1 MLDKNSK
8 SILNLKYFMNIM
20 HIAQCAG
27 GVDRY
32 LSMLLPLLRQQNIHQ
47 TFICSQDYNT
57 EEYLDKVD
65 KVIQLDMGQSLNPIT
80 IIKVVIKIRRILKIY
95 QPDIVYC
102 HSSMAGGMGRL
113 ACLGLPVKI
122 VYNPHGWAFNMQ

>member
-1 MLDKNSK
+1 
-8 SILNLKYFMNIM
+8 MNIM

-32 LSMLLPLLRQQNIHQ
+32 LSMLLPLLRQQKLHQ
-47 TFICSQDYNT
+47 TLVCSQDYKT
-57 EEYLDKVD
+57 EEYVGKVD
-65 KVIQLDMGQSLNPIT
+65 EVEQLDMGQSLNPFT
-80 IIKVVIKIRRILKIY
+80 IVRVVAKIRWLIKLY
-95 QPDIVYC
+95 HPDIVYC

-122 VYNPHGWAFNMQ
+122 VYNPHGWAFNMK

>member
-1 MLDKNSK
+1 
-8 SILNLKYFMNIM
+8 MNIM

-32 LSMLLPLLRQQNIHQ
+32 LSMLLPLLRQQNLHQ
-47 TFICSQDYNT
+47 TFVCSQDYKV
-57 EEYLDKVD
+57 EEYTDKVN
-65 KVIQLDMGQSLNPIT
+65 KVEQINMGQSLNPLT
-80 IIKVVIKIRRILKIY
+80 IMRVIIQIRRLVKKY
-95 QPDIVYC
+95 HPDIVYC

-122 VYNPHGWAFNMQ
+122 IYNPHGWAFNMQ

>member
-1 MLDKNSK
+1 
-8 SILNLKYFMNIM
+8 MNIM

-32 LSMLLPLLRQQNIHQ
+32 LSMLLPLLRQKNLRQ
-47 TFICSQDYNT
+47 TFICSQDYKS
-57 EEYLDKVD
+57 EEYVDKVD
-65 KVIQLDMGQSLNPIT
+65 EVEQLDMGQSLNPLT
-80 IIKVVIKIRRILKIY
+80 IIGSITQIRRLVKKY
-95 QPDIVYC
+95 HPDIVYC

-122 VYNPHGWAFNMQ
+122 IYNPHGWAFNMQ

>member
-1 MLDKNSK
+1 
-8 SILNLKYFMNIM
+8 MNIM

-32 LSMLLPLLRQQNIHQ
+32 LSMLLPLLRQQNLRQ
-47 TFICSQDYNT
+47 TFVCSQDYKS
-57 EEYLDKVD
+57 EEYVDKVD
-65 KVIQLDMGQSLNPIT
+65 KVEQLDMRQSLNPLAIMG
-80 IIKVVIKIRRILKIY
+80 VVIKIRCLVKEHR
-95 QPDIVYC
+95 PDIVYC

-122 VYNPHGWAFNMQ
+122 VYNSHGWAFNMQ

>member
-1 MLDKNSK
+1 
-8 SILNLKYFMNIM
+8 M

-32 LSMLLPLLRQQNIHQ
+32 LSMLLPLLRQQKLHQ
-47 TFICSQDYNT
+47 TLVCSQDYKT
-57 EEYLDKVD
+57 EEYAGKVD
-65 KVIQLDMGQSLNPIT
+65 EVEQLDMGQSLNPLT
-80 IIKVVIKIRRILKIY
+80 ILGVVSKIRRLIKRY

-113 ACLGLPVKI
+113 ACIGLPVKI
-122 VYNPHGWAFNMQ
+122 IYNPHGWAFNMQ

>member
-1 MLDKNSK
+1 
-8 SILNLKYFMNIM
+8 MNII

-27 GVDRY
+27 GVERY
-32 LSMLLPLLRQQNIHQ
+32 LSMLFPLLHQEHIHQ
-47 TFICSQDYNT
+47 TFVCSQDYNT
-57 EEYLDKVD
+57 EEYIDKVD
-65 KVIQLDMGQSLNPIT
+65 KVEQIDMGQSLNPIT
-80 IIKVVIKIRRILKIY
+80 IIKVVIKIRRIVKKH

-113 ACLGLPVKI
+113 ACLGLPVKV

>member
-1 MLDKNSK
+1 
-8 SILNLKYFMNIM
+8 MNIM

-32 LSMLLPLLRQQNIHQ
+32 LSMLLPLLRQQNLHQ
-47 TFICSQDYNT
+47 TFVCSQDYKV
-57 EEYLDKVD
+57 EEYEGKVD
-65 KVIQLDMGQSLNPIT
+65 EVEQINMGQSLSPIT
-80 IIKVVIKIRRILKIY
+80 IISVINKIRKLVKKYR
-95 QPDIVYC
+95 PDIVYC

-122 VYNPHGWAFNMQ
+122 VYNSHGWAFNMQ